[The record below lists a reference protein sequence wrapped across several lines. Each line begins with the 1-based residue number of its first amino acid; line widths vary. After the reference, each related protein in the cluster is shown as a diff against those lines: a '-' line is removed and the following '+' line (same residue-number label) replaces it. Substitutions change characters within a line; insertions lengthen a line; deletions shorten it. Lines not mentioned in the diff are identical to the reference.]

1 MHGEEIE
8 ITIKI
13 GRCERMHEG
22 MYRDIHVPRIGEW
35 EGSKVGGDSPCD
47 PWGLLWVGRSYD
59 ELGSQP
65 RLGIVL
71 H

>member
-1 MHGEEIE
+1 
-8 ITIKI
+8 
-13 GRCERMHEG
+13 MHEG
-22 MYRDIHVPRIGEW
+22 MYRDIHVQGLENGREVR
-35 EGSKVGGDSPCD
+35 SGGDSPCD
-47 PWGLLWVGRSYD
+47 PWGILWVGWSYG